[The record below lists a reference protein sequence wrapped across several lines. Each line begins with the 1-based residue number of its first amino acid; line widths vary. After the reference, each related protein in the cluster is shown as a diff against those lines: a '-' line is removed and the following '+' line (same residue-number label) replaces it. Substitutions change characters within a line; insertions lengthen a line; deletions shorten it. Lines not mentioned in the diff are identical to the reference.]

1 MSSNQPPDFEF
12 IQIGPDTLCGLYEEK
27 LGDFGIKIWNFYTY
41 LKTKIQRACPNEK
54 LAWQI
59 HDSAFTTQGSSN
71 FLISGFS
78 RSPDT
83 ILQEAAQKL
92 DPSIKLA
99 IRKFNTTDGKC
110 NIMFTFALDET
121 RTRDSSPRRTRRAF
135 EEIPVERR
143 GKSAS
148 VEKRKKQL
156 SSESG
161 SVSDS
166 ESVSGSPEDEPFRR
180 SKTPGKS
187 RSRSRSL
194 SRKGILTLEEGES
207 KKLARELADKN
218 ALLVEVEPSRPK
230 TKFGFGFFQ

>member
-1 MSSNQPPDFEF
+1 MTNNPPPDLEF

-27 LGDFGIKIWNFYTY
+27 LGDFGIKVWNFYTY
-41 LKTKIQRACPNEK
+41 LKTKIQRAFPNEK
-54 LAWQI
+54 LTWQI
-59 HDSAFTTQGSSN
+59 HDSAFATEGSSN

-78 RSPDT
+78 RSPDA

-99 IRKFNTTDGKC
+99 IRKFTTNDGKF
-110 NIMFTFALDET
+110 NIVFTFALEESHE
-121 RTRDSSPRRTRRAF
+121 RDRSPRRSRKAF
-135 EEIPVERR
+135 EEIPVERK
-143 GKSAS
+143 GKSSS
-148 VEKRKKQL
+148 VERRKKQL

-166 ESVSGSPEDEPFRR
+166 ESASGSPEDEPFRR
-180 SKTPGKS
+180 SKTPGRGK
-187 RSRSRSL
+187 SRSRSL

-218 ALLVEVEPSRPK
+218 ALLVEVEPARPK